1 MRGHFISGT
10 RKLNRHYQSGGDN
23 LKPWISIGEPS
34 REWISLI
41 APANKYKY
49 KLDGIEFGTLSP
61 ATVDGTAF
69 TVPFHFKCLDH
80 DRRIYFY
87 TTNIIT
93 NFPLSGGIN
102 IYSTDDDSVV
112 GTLDLIR
119 VGSSRW
125 KIKTT
130 YNKTLYGFYFQ
141 FTTPDAGEFI
151 PFISF
156 RKAVA

>member
-23 LKPWISIGEPS
+23 LKPWYVVGEPVS
-34 REWISLI
+34 EWISLT

-49 KLDGIEFGTLSP
+49 KLDSIEFGTLTP
-61 ATVDGTAF
+61 ATVDET
-69 TVPFHFKCLDH
+69 TNVVPFQFKCLDQ
-80 DRRIYFY
+80 DARIYFY
-87 TTNIIT
+87 STNILT
-93 NFPLSGGIN
+93 NFPLSGEIN

-112 GTLDLIR
+112 GTLTLVR
-119 VGSSRW
+119 VNGSRW

-130 YNKTLYGFYFQ
+130 YNKTLSGFYFQ
-141 FTTPDAGEFI
+141 FTTQDAGEFT

-156 RKAVA
+156 REEVT

>member
-69 TVPFHFKCLDH
+69 TVPFHFKCLDQ

-87 TTNIIT
+87 TTDIIT